1 MKITE
6 VRAMEILDSRGVPT
20 ISTTIKLNDGTIANG
35 EVPSGA
41 STGKTEVLEL
51 RDNDPKRYFGKGV
64 LKAVD
69 IVNTEIANAIIGKEF
84 NDQYE
89 LDQFLKE
96 LDGTEYKTRLGG
108 NSILSVSM
116 AFCNAT
122 AESLGIPLY
131 KYFAQLYWGD
141 NWNDNKLQM
150 PMPLILI
157 MEGGKHG
164 NWATDIQEY
173 KLVPLKNAFPD
184 YAEALRAGA
193 EIFKTLHDIL
203 VKKGYSATVGF
214 EGAFAP
220 NQIQTNKEAFDL
232 IMQAIEKSGYKP
244 YDQIMLAIDFASS
257 EFYDEKSKLYNLRR
271 ENKQLTAD
279 EFIDFQLELYSH
291 YPMYSV
297 EDPLYEESW
306 SDWQKF
312 MKKVGS
318 KYQVIGD
325 DLLTTNIKRIQKA
338 IDLHAVNAVLIK
350 LNQIGTV
357 AETLEAIKLS
367 EKVGYK
373 CVVSHRSGETN
384 ESMIAD
390 LVVGTYADQTKFGGP
405 DRGERLAKYNRLLK
419 IEKDLKEVN

>member
-6 VRAMEILDSRGVPT
+6 IQAMEILDSRGIPT
-20 ISTTIKLNDGTIANG
+20 ISTTIKLDDGTIAKG

-64 LKAVD
+64 LKAVN
-69 IVNTEIANAIIGKEF
+69 IVNTEIAKAVIGKEF
-84 NDQYE
+84 SDQYE
-89 LDQFLKE
+89 FDKFLKD

-116 AFCNAT
+116 AFCRAT
-122 AESLGIPLY
+122 AQSMQIPLY
-131 KYFAQLYWGD
+131 QYFAQLYWKE
-141 NWNDNKLQM
+141 NWSDKLDL

-173 KLVPLKNAFPD
+173 KLVPLKNAFPN
-184 YAEALRAGA
+184 YAESLRAGA

-203 VKKGYSATVGF
+203 VGKGYSATVGF

-220 NQIQTNKEAFDL
+220 NQIQSNKEAFDL
-232 IMQAIEKSGYKP
+232 IMQAIEKAGYKP
-244 YDQIMLAIDFASS
+244 YEQIKLAIDLAAS

-291 YPMYSV
+291 YPMYSI
-297 EDPLYEESW
+297 EDPLYEEAW

-312 MKKVGS
+312 MKKVGD

-338 IDLHAVNAVLIK
+338 IDLKAVNAVLIK

-357 AETLEAIKLS
+357 AETLDAIKLS
-367 EKVGYK
+367 ESAGYK
-373 CVVSHRSGETN
+373 SVVSHRGGETN
-384 ESMIAD
+384 DDMIAD
-390 LVVGTYADQTKFGGP
+390 LVVGTYADQSKFGGP

-419 IEKDLKEVN
+419 IEKELKG